1 MDRFATSNPV
11 ENECTSLRDLTQYC
25 GGDFAGLDSKLDYIK
40 GMNFDAVM
48 VSSIADQS
56 PGLPFT
62 WLSFNVHALDVRPPG
77 LARNVESLGVFH
89 QLTLQPYATIFK
101 NNSRCAVHVKSE

>member
-25 GGDFAGLDSKLDYIK
+25 GGDFEGLSSKMDYIK

-48 VSSIADQS
+48 VSSVVDQS
-56 PGLPFT
+56 PGLASYKQKLQHPST
-62 WLSFNVHALDVRPPG
+62 GCPVVA
-77 LARNVESLGVFH
+77 SLMYVS
-89 QLTLQPYATIFK
+89 QSVT
-101 NNSRCAVHVKSE
+101 V